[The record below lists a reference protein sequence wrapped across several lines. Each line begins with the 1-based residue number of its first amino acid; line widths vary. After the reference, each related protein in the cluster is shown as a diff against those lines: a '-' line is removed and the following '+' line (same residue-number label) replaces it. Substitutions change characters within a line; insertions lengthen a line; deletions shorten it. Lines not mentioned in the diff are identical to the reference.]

1 MKAIKDFFNIF
12 SHKPAGFQ
20 EDDIHVK
27 TNDEDT
33 PPPLTEKQ
41 LLFANTTEKEDLT
54 CFSLNSSTE
63 QRLKEIEKSEVRELD
78 NKESVPNSKLV
89 KDLIDLIAEFDATL
103 RNVADDEVR
112 QILEMCQYR
121 IMESLL
127 NNGLSPIDSNAT
139 FDHLLHIPVPY
150 SIVEDGTPIKE
161 FKRIGLRDDC
171 VVYLKAQVVVDES
184 R

>member
-20 EDDIHVK
+20 EDGNHVK
-27 TNDEDT
+27 TNDEGT
-33 PPPLTEKQ
+33 PPPLVEKQ
-41 LLFANTTEKEDLT
+41 PLFDNTTEKENLT
-54 CFSLNSSTE
+54 YFSLNTSTE
-63 QRLKEIEKSEVRELD
+63 QRLKEIEKSGVRELD
-78 NKESVPNSKLV
+78 NKEYVPNSKLV
-89 KDLIDLIAEFDATL
+89 KDLIDLITEFDAIL

-112 QILEMCQYR
+112 QIIEMCQYR

-127 NNGLSPIDSNAT
+127 NNGLSPIDSDAA
-139 FDHLLHIPVPY
+139 FDHSLHIPVPY

-161 FKRIGLRDDC
+161 FKRIGLRDDSI
-171 VVYLKAQVVVDES
+171 VYLKAQVVVEES